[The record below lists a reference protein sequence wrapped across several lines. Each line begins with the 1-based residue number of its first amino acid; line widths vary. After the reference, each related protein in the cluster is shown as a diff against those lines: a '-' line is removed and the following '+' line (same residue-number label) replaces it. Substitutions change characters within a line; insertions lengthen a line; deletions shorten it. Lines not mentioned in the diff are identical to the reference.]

1 MRSARRPIAP
11 QAMPCLASLRH
22 DSGPRRPRTSGSMVV
37 AGQPGSLVLRGNA
50 FNFPVWAPLEKLA
63 QAVLAGMPSVVKPAT
78 PRHSSCASSSTRSP
92 PARCIGRG
100 LGASGAELGDL
111 GLGDGGG
118 RGSTTS

>member
-1 MRSARRPIAP
+1 MVRADRARPA
-11 QAMPCLASLRH
+11 AWWW
-22 DSGPRRPRTSGSMVV
+22 
-37 AGQPGSLVLRGNA
+37 PGSLVLRGNA

-111 GLGDGGG
+111 GLGDGVAEARQHRDHVTQRALVPCLDSHVTVPAPG
-118 RGSTTS
+118 